1 MIGPGKYDAE
11 TTMVQQATNAAGV
24 VLIIIDGNKGQGFS
38 VQATLAVTMALPAIL
53 RAVADQLEADA
64 KEMK

>member
-1 MIGPGKYDAE
+1 
-11 TTMVQQATNAAGV
+11 V